1 MSTRSKALR
10 TTIAIALP
18 IVALAA
24 ACCLLSEAGGPARA
38 AVGAAVAY
46 QAPLPQMLS
55 VDAGQFSSA
64 AKIDANENAIATI
77 WTEGDPASETINN
90 PNGNVELAFKWGTRD
105 WIRRTL
111 WTYVEDGPK
120 AFDSAMAL
128 DGEVAHAVW
137 AVKAD
142 PYFVIYY
149 LGWNV
154 RLNKCARDA
163 EASIDTCRE
172 MVSKNNTHPK
182 THPDIAVDGNGVP
195 HVVWAEETD
204 TWNIYY
210 DNRNTPGGWTIP
222 PGDTDYRISSLSPGE
237 GHVFQ
242 HRHPVIAADGQH
254 VYVAWDLDDGQA
266 SCYDNRSGTHFRLRT
281 ATTGAA
287 TQALWD
293 PPVTQEGV
301 RLSRVGATCG
311 ASVFGWPTIDTRLGQ
326 TYVMWQ
332 YLRDQTPPG
341 LYTVYTYTLQYRVL
355 DVDGSGWWPDAASQ
369 SYEGPAELWDA
380 TSLYA
385 DHAYYSGLRPAIEL
399 VSSGGVIT
407 PYVAWHAWTPPGSS
421 SGEEGTLRVPRDVG
435 TAAAADE
442 PYVTGEWPYQVFY
455 AAGSYLL
462 PGEPGSLDWGR
473 PVTVPVGAR
482 DRILCWPDLALASYD
497 GGASYYLHLAV
508 HLRPTGDLTAKSAW
522 YTNLD
527 RYYFVFLP
535 VVRR

>member
-1 MSTRSKALR
+1 
-10 TTIAIALP
+10 
-18 IVALAA
+18 
-24 ACCLLSEAGGPARA
+24 
-38 AVGAAVAY
+38 
-46 QAPLPQMLS
+46 
-55 VDAGQFSSA
+55 
-64 AKIDANENAIATI
+64 
-77 WTEGDPASETINN
+77 
-90 PNGNVELAFKWGTRD
+90 VELAFKWGSRD

-111 WTYVEDGPK
+111 WTYVENGPK

-137 AVKAD
+137 AVKMAGTN
-142 PYFVIYY
+142 PHFVIYY

-154 RLNKCARDA
+154 RLNTCARDPN
-163 EASIDTCRE
+163 ASIDTCRE
-172 MVSKNNTHPK
+172 MVSKSNEHPK

-195 HVVWAEETD
+195 HVVWAEETT
-204 TWNIYY
+204 TWDVYY
-210 DNRNTPGGWTIP
+210 DNRNGGLWSNP
-222 PGDTDYRISSLSPGE
+222 AGDVDYRISSLSPG
-237 GHVFQ
+237 GAHVFQ
-242 HRHPVIAADGQH
+242 QQHPVITADNERI
-254 VYVAWDLDDGQA
+254 YVAWDLDDEQP
-266 SCYDNRSGTHFRLRT
+266 SCYDNRTGTHFRLRT

-301 RLSRVGATCG
+301 RLSRVGDPCG
-311 ASVFGWPTIDTRLGQ
+311 SAVYGWPTIDTRLGQ

-332 YLRDQTPPG
+332 YLRDQESLG
-341 LYTVYTYTLQYRVL
+341 LYSVYTYTLEYRVF
-355 DVDGSGWWPDAASQ
+355 DAGGGEWWPDAASQ
-369 SYEGPAELWDA
+369 SYREPAEMPWDS

-407 PYVAWHAWTPPGSS
+407 PYVAWHAWTPPGSGGS
-421 SGEEGTLRVPRDVG
+421 RETEGTSLQDVEP
-435 TAAAADE
+435 AAASDE
-442 PYVTGEWPYQVFY
+442 PYVTGNWPYQVFY
-455 AAGSYLL
+455 AAGTFLL
-462 PGEPGSLDWGR
+462 PGELSSLAWSE

-508 HLRPTGDLTAKSAW
+508 HLRPAGDVTAKSAW

-535 VVRR
+535 VVRRS